1 MTAVARIA
9 RGLGA
14 FALLLALVVGIP
26 WALWHF
32 VGWPFPH
39 QLPSAGQVGRALNRQ
54 GIPTQTLLDA
64 LAIVVWLSWA
74 ALVVSLV
81 AEVPAARSGR
91 RPCRLPISALQP
103 LAGWLVAAVV
113 VAALTLAARPAQGA
127 SGTRGTAPAL
137 TLRPVPMLVTKDT
150 ASVPSD
156 DARATSAP
164 RASTSAPS
172 PAPPATVSV
181 VPVAY
186 LVQRGD
192 TLWGIAQNQLGD
204 PLRWSEIFALNEGRP
219 QPGGTA
225 LTDPHWIDPGWTL
238 VLPATAATSAP
249 VSPSAATPQPT
260 STTVPTLVAPAPVPR
275 SAPSPA
281 STTSTTSDTAQQTP
295 PAERSE
301 PRNEARANR
310 PAAVELPSGSVVA
323 GTFAAGVAFAVAI
336 GRLRRRHAYRYRPPR
351 PANTWDVEIEDPT
364 VTQLRLAAAPDDD
377 GDEFAAPR
385 SPVDDIDDVERR
397 QRPELVEIGLRDGVA
412 VTVELTELSGLTLE
426 GGSADDA
433 VRALVD
439 ALLVRAGP
447 GAAEVLVPEA
457 LATRL
462 LPGLGALSA
471 VRRSATVGQ
480 AATAL
485 EAERVMRGRWLEE
498 AGASDA
504 KVFRT
509 QNPEHPFPML
519 LAVVEMSPQNPTSGQ
534 WAALAGAAA
543 PLGMAVLFLG
553 ASPDGCATVRL
564 DESRRVLSVESDDG
578 LRFLQGVEL
587 FGLQADE
594 AVAVLSAV
602 VEDEGSGLEDPGEL
616 REESDFDA
624 DSPER
629 RPGQVVDDTW
639 QVAEEG
645 EVRPVTV
652 RMFGHLEISIGGEVI
667 ASGLRA
673 RGRDLLAWYMLHPS
687 GSTSDEAVEALWPD
701 TEPDRVHGQFW
712 RSFSDLRS
720 CLRSRCDLS
729 LEVLTKVGEH
739 YRPAAG
745 EIDCDLWTFQSALAE
760 AAESSEQ
767 QSARR
772 ALRRA
777 VDIYRGELLTG
788 DDRPWVE
795 PVRQNLHRRALDAH
809 LRLAELE
816 AEAGHSEAAVE
827 LLERAIERDRYAE
840 EPYRRLMML
849 HGARGRVD
857 AVQDVWRL
865 LLARLAELDLDVEEA
880 TATVYRQ
887 LTPTPTHRERVRRAS
902 SVS

>member
-1 MTAVARIA
+1 VRRAGRIVK
-9 RGLGA
+9 GLGA
-14 FALLLALVVGIP
+14 FVLLVVLVGVIP

-32 VGWPFPH
+32 VGWPLPH
-39 QLPSAGQVGRALNRQ
+39 HVPSTSQIGRALNHQ
-54 GIPTQTLLDA
+54 GIPDQVLVDA
-64 LAIVVWLSWA
+64 LAVVVWITWA
-74 ALVVSLV
+74 SLIASV
-81 AEVPAARSGR
+81 AVEVPAALSGR
-91 RPCRLPISALQP
+91 HASRLP
-103 LAGWLVAAVV
+103 LAGAFQPFTGKLVAAVI
-113 VAALTLAARPAQGA
+113 VAGLALAPRPAHAGA
-127 SGTRGTAPAL
+127 VGGGGSLAGLATTATLVVPNITLTADAKPVATVTEASTTVATPAPAA
-137 TLRPVPMLVTKDT
+137 PEPP
-150 ASVPSD
+150 SV
-156 DARATSAP
+156 RETY
-164 RASTSAPS
+164 
-172 PAPPATVSV
+172 V
-181 VPVAY
+181 
-186 LVQRGD
+186 VQRGD
-192 TLWGIAQNQLGD
+192 TLWGIAQRELGD
-204 PLRWSEIFALNEGRP
+204 PLRWSEIYQLNEGRP
-219 QPGGTA
+219 QPGGVT
-225 LTDPHWIDPGWTL
+225 LSDPHWIDPGWTL
-238 VLPATAATSAP
+238 LLPAS
-249 VSPSAATPQPT
+249 ATPLAAPPPAPT
-260 STTVPTLVAPAPVPR
+260 QTASPAASPPSQSEQLPTTVPTTTAPTTMVTSPTTESAADPAHHAVSHRADHGAEPVR
-275 SAPSPA
+275 
-281 STTSTTSDTAQQTP
+281 
-295 PAERSE
+295 
-301 PRNEARANR
+301 
-310 PAAVELPSGSVVA
+310 LPSGSVVA
-323 GTFAAGVAFAVAI
+323 GSFAAGVAATIAI

-351 PANTWDVEIEDPT
+351 PANTWDVETENPT

-385 SPVDDIDDVERR
+385 SLIDDIDDVERR
-397 QRPELVEIGLRDGVA
+397 QRAELVEIGLRDGVA

-471 VRRSATVGQ
+471 VRRSATIGQ

-519 LAVVEMSPQNPTSGQ
+519 LAVVEMSPQDPTSGQ
-534 WAALAGAAA
+534 WAALAGAAG

-553 ASPDGCATVRL
+553 ASPDGCTTVRL

-624 DSPER
+624 DSPDHR
-629 RPGQVVDDTW
+629 TDRGIDDMW

-652 RMFGHLEISIGGEVI
+652 RMFGHLEISAGGEVI

-687 GSTSDEAVEALWPD
+687 GSTSDEAVEALWRD

-865 LLARLAELDLDVEEA
+865 LQARLAELDLDVEDA
-880 TATVYRQ
+880 TATLYRQ
-887 LTPTPTHRERVRRAS
+887 LTSTSTDRERVRRAS